1 MIRDTGGDRERSVE
15 ADERRQRGLLAKE
28 ERIGL
33 SSPVRACGRAG
44 GLARAK
50 DE

>member
-44 GLARAK
+44 GVGTS
-50 DE
+50 EG